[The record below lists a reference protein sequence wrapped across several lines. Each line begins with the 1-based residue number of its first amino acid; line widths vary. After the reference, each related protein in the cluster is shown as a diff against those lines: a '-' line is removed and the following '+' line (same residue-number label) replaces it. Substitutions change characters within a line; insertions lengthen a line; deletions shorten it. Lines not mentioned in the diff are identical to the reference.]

1 MSPTKQRSPVSLLWG
16 EDPFL
21 LREAALELLGD
32 VRATE
37 VDGAEWRGGETS
49 DLATPSLFGERRG
62 LLVTDAKRLPEEAMA
77 ELRDYL
83 AGPDPEAPLVLLAV
97 VGERA
102 KAPAALVKLV
112 QGVGEVHEIRVQR
125 RDLPGWLRQRAKAK
139 GLPLAP
145 EGAAALVER
154 LGEAPAAL
162 EQALDQLATAF
173 PGERITADVVARQFR
188 GLGDQHVWD
197 LCDKAFSRDLGGS
210 MRSLRTLMAGRE
222 DPLLVLGGI
231 ASRLRDLLR
240 VRSLPERLPPAE
252 LAGRAGLRFE
262 WQARRYRD
270 QARRFGIE
278 ELVRL
283 HERVA
288 WADRALKSGA
298 SEDLVLPIVVAEIAG
313 GPAGVPV

>member
-1 MSPTKQRSPVSLLWG
+1 MTAAPKEAPVFLLWG

-37 VDGAEWRGGETS
+37 VDAAEWRGGETS

-62 LLVTDAKRLPEEAMA
+62 LLVTDAKQLPDEALA
-77 ELRDYL
+77 ELRGYL
-83 AGPDPEAPLVLLAV
+83 AAPDPEAPLVLVAV

-102 KAPAALVKLV
+102 KAPAALVGLV
-112 QGVGEVHEIRVQR
+112 RGVGEVREVRVQR
-125 RDLPGWLRQRAKAK
+125 RDLPGWLQRRAKAK
-139 GLPLAP
+139 ELSLAP
-145 EGAAALVER
+145 EGATALIER
-154 LGEAPAAL
+154 LGEGPAAL

-173 PGERITADVVARQFR
+173 PGERITAEVVARQFR

-197 LCDKAFSRDLGGS
+197 LCDKAFGRDLEGS
-210 MRSLRTLMAGRE
+210 MRSLRTLMAARE

-240 VRSLPERLPPAE
+240 VRSLPERLPPTE
-252 LAGRAGLRFE
+252 LARRAGLRFD

-270 QARRFGIE
+270 QARRFAMD

-283 HERVA
+283 HERLV

-313 GPAGVPV
+313 GPVGVPA

>member
-1 MSPTKQRSPVSLLWG
+1 MTTAPKEAPVFLLWG

-37 VDGAEWRGGETS
+37 VDAAEWRGGETS

-62 LLVTDAKRLPEEAMA
+62 LLVTDAKQLPDEALA
-77 ELRDYL
+77 ELRGYL
-83 AGPDPEAPLVLLAV
+83 AAPDPEAPLVLVAV

-102 KAPAALVKLV
+102 KAPAALVGLV
-112 QGVGEVHEIRVQR
+112 RGVGEVREVRVQR
-125 RDLPGWLRQRAKAK
+125 RDLPGWLQRRAKAK
-139 GLPLAP
+139 ELSLAP
-145 EGAAALVER
+145 EGATALVER
-154 LGEAPAAL
+154 LGEGPAAL

-173 PGERITADVVARQFR
+173 PGERITAEVVARQFR

-197 LCDKAFSRDLGGS
+197 LCDKAFGRDLEGS
-210 MRSLRTLMAGRE
+210 MRSLRTLMAARE

-240 VRSLPERLPPAE
+240 VRSLPERLPPTE
-252 LAGRAGLRFE
+252 LARRAGLRFD

-270 QARRFGIE
+270 QARRFAMD

-283 HERVA
+283 HERLV

-313 GPAGVPV
+313 GPVGVPA